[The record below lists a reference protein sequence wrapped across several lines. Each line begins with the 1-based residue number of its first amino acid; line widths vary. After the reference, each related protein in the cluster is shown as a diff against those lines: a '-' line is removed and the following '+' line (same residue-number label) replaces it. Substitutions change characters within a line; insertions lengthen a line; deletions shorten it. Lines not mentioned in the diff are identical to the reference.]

1 MVVANE
7 SILLKSVTGMLI
19 ASMLYL
25 ALCREL
31 KPRVSS
37 LN

>member
-31 KPRVSS
+31 KPQATR